1 MDPIET
7 AHGVLDVSAR
17 PLVMGILNVTPDS
30 FSDGGEF
37 FDPAVAVEHAAR
49 MTAQGA
55 DLLDLGAESSR
66 PGSEPVADDEQIRR
80 LVPVIERI
88 RASETNIPISVDTRR
103 AVVAEAALDAGAD
116 LVNDISA
123 LRDDPAL
130 ARLIARR
137 DVGVVLM
144 HMQGTPATMQERPTY
159 DDVVA
164 EILAFFSE
172 RIAAAAEVG
181 IDPRRIIID
190 PGIGFG
196 KKSVHNMTLLRRL
209 DAFRPL
215 GRPILVGTSRKM
227 FIGGV
232 TAKASPTDRLMGT
245 AATVAAAV
253 LAGTNIVRVHD
264 VAEMRE
270 VVEMAYA
277 IARAGAGAAA
287 QP

>member
-7 AHGVLDVSAR
+7 AHGVLDMSAR

-37 FDPAVAVEHAAR
+37 FDPADAVERAAR

-66 PGSEPVADDEQIRR
+66 PGSAPVPDDEQIRR

-103 AVVAEAALDAGAD
+103 AAVADAAIDAGAD

-137 DVGVVLM
+137 GVGVVLM

-164 EILAFFSE
+164 EILTFLTE
-172 RIAAAAEVG
+172 RIAATH
-181 IDPRRIIID
+181 RRT
-190 PGIGFG
+190 G
-196 KKSVHNMTLLRRL
+196 TRLL
-209 DAFRPL
+209 PQ
-215 GRPILVGTSRKM
+215 S
-227 FIGGV
+227 
-232 TAKASPTDRLMGT
+232 S
-245 AATVAAAV
+245 
-253 LAGTNIVRVHD
+253 
-264 VAEMRE
+264 
-270 VVEMAYA
+270 
-277 IARAGAGAAA
+277 
-287 QP
+287 

>member
-7 AHGVLDVSAR
+7 AHGVLDASAR
-17 PLVMGILNVTPDS
+17 PLIMGILNVTPDS

-37 FDPAVAVEHAAR
+37 FDPDVAVEQAAR
-49 MTAQGA
+49 MTAEGA
-55 DLLDLGAESSR
+55 DLIDIGAESSR
-66 PGSEPVADDEQIRR
+66 PGSQPVPDDEQIRR

-88 RASETNIPISVDTRR
+88 RASETRIPISVDTRR
-103 AVVAEAALDAGAD
+103 AAVADAAIDAGAD

-130 ARLIARR
+130 ARLVARR
-137 DVGVVLM
+137 GVGVVLM
-144 HMQGTPATMQERPTY
+144 HMQGTPTTMQDRPAY

-164 EILAFFSE
+164 EILAFLSE
-172 RIAAAAEVG
+172 RIEAAAEVG

-215 GRPILVGTSRKM
+215 GRPILVGPSRKM

-253 LAGTNIVRVHD
+253 LAGANIVRVHD
-264 VAEMRE
+264 VAEMRQ

-277 IARAGAGAAA
+277 IAHADAGGATRA
-287 QP
+287 